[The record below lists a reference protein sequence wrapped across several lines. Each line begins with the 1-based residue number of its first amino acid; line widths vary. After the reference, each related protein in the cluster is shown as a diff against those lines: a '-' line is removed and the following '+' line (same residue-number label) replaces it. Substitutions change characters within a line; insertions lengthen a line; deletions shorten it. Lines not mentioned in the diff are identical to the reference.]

1 MPSRAKSKKSIKNL
15 KRFKSAKFN
24 YAKFVKDYYIE
35 KGEAYIS
42 AKVNSIDDIIS
53 KYSTKGYEW
62 INPEFA
68 SYIEESA
75 YYIPI
80 EERIIIEI
88 CGGNFSKE
96 EQDLIT
102 KVLKDYFGLKLGDK
116 YLDLDI
122 NKHKSFILFLFGI
135 ISLGVFAILSNFSII
150 TAVNE
155 LLLLLFW
162 FFLWEYADLGWLAR
176 GNLRLE
182 QIEAGQLST
191 AKIVFFI
198 IFLKTI
204 CSVSK
209 EFSTSIFGSSGNSSA
224 FIVDNLYKEP
234 SHSITNKLF
243 SLTVNL
249 ISELGNLLIIS
260 LNIVALTTVFPSSS
274 ISASITY
281 SIPNSKSYV
290 VSFNSLL
297 FV

>member
-1 MPSRAKSKKSIKNL
+1 MLSRTKRKKSIKNL
-15 KRFKSAKFN
+15 KKFKKAKFN
-24 YAKFVKDYYIE
+24 YAKFVKKYYIE

-53 KYSTKGYEW
+53 KYSTKDYEW

-75 YYIPI
+75 YYIPL
-80 EERIIIEI
+80 EESITIEI

-96 EQDLIT
+96 EKDMI
-102 KVLKDYFGLKLGDK
+102 KRVIKDYFGLKLGDK
-116 YLDLDI
+116 FLDLDI

-162 FFLWEYADLGWLAR
+162 FFLWEYADLGWLTR

-191 AKIVFFI
+191 AKIVF
-198 IFLKTI
+198 LD
-204 CSVSK
+204 
-209 EFSTSIFGSSGNSSA
+209 E
-224 FIVDNLYKEP
+224 
-234 SHSITNKLF
+234 
-243 SLTVNL
+243 
-249 ISELGNLLIIS
+249 
-260 LNIVALTTVFPSSS
+260 
-274 ISASITY
+274 
-281 SIPNSKSYV
+281 
-290 VSFNSLL
+290 
-297 FV
+297 